1 MSYIS
6 VGQDFTSYIIEMNCM
21 QTTVCT
27 DDLLYV
33 VINISLAMVENT
45 YFTEA
50 QCLFNFEALVE

>member
-21 QTTVCT
+21 QTTVRI
-27 DDLLYV
+27 DLLYV